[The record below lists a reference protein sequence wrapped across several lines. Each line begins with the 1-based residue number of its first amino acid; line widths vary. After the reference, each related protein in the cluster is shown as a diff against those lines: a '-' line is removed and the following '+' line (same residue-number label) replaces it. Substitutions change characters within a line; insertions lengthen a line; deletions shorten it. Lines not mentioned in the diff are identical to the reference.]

1 MNDIIQKMIDAGE
14 LERARSELI
23 HPAPAIT
30 AERLAELEPAARW
43 TVLEGV
49 DFNERRAIFLAMDD
63 EEQAI
68 LLEQMPAPAARELVQ
83 RLPAYTLARALN
95 LVGKGRSEDFLNA
108 LPGAKRDQVRTLW
121 RQDEDTVARFMRRP
135 VFWVTPE
142 ETVGEVTARLRDNSK
157 MPEDVGAAL
166 LITDRDHH
174 YKGLVRLGRL
184 FRAKPEQRVG
194 ELLEMGDFYTKPDS
208 DKVEAARLLQRTD
221 LPWLPVVDGD
231 GLLVG
236 VLRIDDAMDVLE
248 EDTSEDFYKK
258 AGIGDLLHHK
268 DVVRS
273 EKLTS
278 GGIGYPVKV
287 RLAFLMVTLAGG
299 LAVGGVIDFFED
311 TLAAVVALAIFIPLV
326 MDMGGNVGTQSTTI
340 FARGLALGHIN
351 LNRFFRGHMVRE
363 AAVGLAMAVIIAL
376 LAGTIAYFWQG
387 APNDIPQL
395 GIVVGVALFFSV
407 FTASL
412 LGFLL
417 PWLLLKIGVDHAP
430 GADPFITTIKDFTG
444 LAVYFGMAAWLLSAH
459 MPTAG

>member
-1 MNDIIQKMIDAGE
+1 MNDTILEMINAGE
-14 LERARSELI
+14 LERARAELM
-23 HPAPAIT
+23 HPVRAIT
-30 AERLAELEPAARW
+30 AERLAELDPRTRW
-43 TVLEGV
+43 TLLEGV
-49 DFNERRAIFLAMDD
+49 DAAERRAVFLAMDD

-68 LLEQMPAPAARELVQ
+68 LLENMPQSEARELVQ

-95 LVGKGRSEDFLNA
+95 LASKSLSSDLLNA
-108 LPGAKRDQVRTLW
+108 FPAPKRDKVHALW
-121 RQDEDTVARFMRRP
+121 RQDEDTVARVMRRP
-135 VFWVTPE
+135 LFWVTPE
-142 ETVGEVTARLRDNSK
+142 ETVGEVTARLREDRR

-166 LITDRDHH
+166 LITDREHH
-174 YKGLVRLGRL
+174 YRGLVRLGRV
-184 FRAKPEQRVG
+184 FRAEPEQPVG
-194 ELLEMGDFYTKPDS
+194 ELLEMEDFYTTPDG

-221 LPWLPVVDGD
+221 LPWLPVLDADGV
-231 GLLVG
+231 LVG

-278 GGIGYPVKV
+278 GGIGYAVKV
-287 RLAFLMVTLAGG
+287 RMAFLMVTLAGG

-351 LNRFFRGHMVRE
+351 LNRFFRNHLLRE
-363 AAVGLAMAVIIAL
+363 GGVGLAMGLIMAVLAGIIAH
-376 LAGTIAYFWQG
+376 FWQG
-387 APNDIPQL
+387 VPNDIPEL
-395 GIVVGVALFFSV
+395 GFVVGTALFFSV

-417 PWLLLKIGVDHAP
+417 PWVLLKIGVDHAP

-459 MPTAG
+459 VPV